1 MTMTAHQPTLSVLDH
16 LFPGR
21 TQDFFAHY
29 PTRPFHCAGPLQR
42 FPATIAELTAERLA
56 EIYRGDIALHSS
68 DSRPVTVRSPDAET
82 ITWLASRCDGLTF
95 ESIEQIV
102 PELGVWCRELQA
114 LLGLPDY
121 AAAPRCNAF
130 SSPRAAGYRFHFHY
144 EGALL
149 VQVCGR
155 KRVRLAPVREPF
167 PVHQTDSNQGFEHR
181 FALEPRPLRAY
192 AQFAAA
198 GFPPP
203 PDAREASDGIDE
215 IEELELAPG
224 SVLFIPP
231 GYWHATAAQ
240 DQRSF
245 AFSMF
250 VAPPRL
256 YEGFMRALELA
267 LLTQPQW
274 REPVAARGLGAASEA
289 VLDDLRTQL
298 ARTAAELRD
307 EDLRLCLGA
316 AVALTPRSTLCPNP
330 DIRWSSTA
338 TADGAA
344 FRIHAQQLHEIEAEQ
359 PVADVL
365 ASLLGRTTPFRVESA
380 WRAAGQIDREIVV
393 AAIEL
398 LVEVGALVR
407 TPFAITDAD
416 P

>member
-1 MTMTAHQPTLSVLDH
+1 
-16 LFPGR
+16 
-21 TQDFFAHY
+21 
-29 PTRPFHCAGPLQR
+29 
-42 FPATIAELTAERLA
+42 
-56 EIYRGDIALHSS
+56 
-68 DSRPVTVRSPDAET
+68 
-82 ITWLASRCDGLTF
+82 
-95 ESIEQIV
+95 
-102 PELGVWCRELQA
+102 
-114 LLGLPDY
+114 
-121 AAAPRCNAF
+121 
-130 SSPRAAGYRFHFHY
+130 
-144 EGALL
+144 
-149 VQVCGR
+149 
-155 KRVRLAPVREPF
+155 
-167 PVHQTDSNQGFEHR
+167 NQGFEHR

-198 GFPPP
+198 GLPPP
-203 PDAREASDGIDE
+203 PDTREASDESDGIDE
-215 IEELELAPG
+215 IEEFELAPG
-224 SVLFIPP
+224 SVLLIPP

-245 AFSMF
+245 ALSML
-250 VAPPRL
+250 VAPPRV
-256 YEGFMRALELA
+256 YEGFMRALALA

-274 REPVAARGLGAASEA
+274 REPVAARGLGAAREA

-316 AVALTPRSTLCPNP
+316 AVVLTPRSTLCPNP

-359 PVADVL
+359 PIADLL
-365 ASLLGRTTPFRVESA
+365 AYLLGRTTPFRVESA
-380 WRAAGQIDREIVV
+380 CRAAGQIDREIVV

-407 TPFAITDAD
+407 TPFAIADAD